1 MEMNDRDFKQQLR
14 RFIPFRG
21 IDIVLHLEDGR
32 ILELD
37 KNRQLEGDS
46 IIKKNRGN
54 IEMSIPL
61 KEVVRAEFYAA

>member
-1 MEMNDRDFKQQLR
+1 MKLTDKEFKKQLQ

-21 IDIVLHLEDGR
+21 IDIVLHLDDGS

-37 KNRQLEGDS
+37 KNRQLEGDY
-46 IIKKNRGN
+46 IVKKNRDI

-61 KEVVRAEFYAA
+61 KSIIKADFFAA